1 MKTFNRVDLVPISC
15 SASVVED
22 LKVRANKCSLTVAD
36 VQNVVLGGKFYTEL
50 FLQGTRWGYF
60 KYWGI
65 ALLKGEAEKGAIPGV
80 IKLMFM

>member
-1 MKTFNRVDLVPISC
+1 MKTFNRVDLVPFSC

-22 LKVRANKCSLTVAD
+22 LKVRAKKCGLTVAD
-36 VQNVVLGGKFYTEL
+36 VQGVILDGEYYTKL
-50 FLQGTRWGYF
+50 FLQGTRWSYF

-65 ALLKGEAEKGAIPGV
+65 SIVKGEAELGAIPGV